1 MEEEKN
7 KKYKKETAC
16 LFYNIEVSKKEI
28 PISTLIDVRKNKMDS
43 IVGDINN
50 YSEKVSLTEK
60 NQQRKDSYSYY
71 RNNFN
76 KFLN

>member
-1 MEEEKN
+1 MKEEKN

-16 LFYNIEVSKKEI
+16 LFYNFEVSKKEI

-50 YSEKVSLTEK
+50 YSEKSFS
-60 NQQRKDSYSYY
+60 NRKKSTKK
-71 RNNFN
+71 R
-76 KFLN
+76 LL